1 MNEQNPLIGETLISL
16 AEAAHDFGGVSIPL
30 NTVQKYV
37 YQGVK
42 GLKLESISINGRYTS
57 KEAILRFIERKQNP
71 DWKLEPPKTKRMS
84 SSEIEAGLRKHKI
97 KK

>member
-1 MNEQNPLIGETLISL
+1 M
-16 AEAAHDFGGVSIPL
+16 
-30 NTVQKYV
+30 

-71 DWKLEPPKTKRMS
+71 DWRLEPPKTKRIS
-84 SSEIEAGLRKHKI
+84 QAEIDAGLRRHGI
-97 KK
+97 K

>member
-16 AEAAHDFGGVSIPL
+16 SAAAQDFGGVPIPL

-57 KEAILRFIERKQNP
+57 KEAILRFIK
-71 DWKLEPPKTKRMS
+71 
-84 SSEIEAGLRKHKI
+84 
-97 KK
+97 